1 MRFRVITWNCFG
13 MAQGAL
19 DAVLGRRA
27 PAGLRLQDPHILA
40 ECLPSDVFCMQ
51 EILSRDA
58 EQLFDRMVALSQ
70 GASLRDHNRLHLRS
84 RTARGSG
91 LGLWVR
97 GELVSPTLHPF
108 SGPATS
114 WDKLARKGALVSRVT
129 LSRGFEV
136 DVITTHLQ
144 AGYEPAAAVAR
155 TAQLE
160 QLGRLIAEVSSPDRP
175 LIVAGDFNIDGLA
188 AARSDPEY
196 LLLRRTLE
204 GFEDTGA
211 ATDLVTFH
219 PHPEF
224 NSLAH
229 GSDPGG
235 RVQRLDY
242 VFFRPAR
249 HGRAPL
255 RSVGVRRIL
264 DEPLVAT
271 TSQDFAGLRS
281 AEAYASDHFGL
292 AVDFELSEA

>member
-1 MRFRVITWNCFG
+1 VITWNCFG

-27 PAGLRLQDPHILA
+27 PASLRLQDPHILA
-40 ECLPSDVFCMQ
+40 QCAAGDIFCMQ
-51 EILSRDA
+51 EILSQDA
-58 EQLFDRMVALSQ
+58 EQLFDRIVAT
-70 GASLRDHNRLHLRS
+70 GKVAGFRDDNRLHLGS

-91 LGLWVR
+91 LGLGVR
-97 GELVSPTLHPF
+97 GALDSPSLRTF
-108 SGPATS
+108 TGPRSS
-114 WDKLARKGALVSRVT
+114 WDKLARKGTLFSRVT
-129 LSRGFEV
+129 LPGGFSI

-144 AGYEPAAAVAR
+144 AGYEPEAAVAR
-155 TAQLE
+155 AAQLD
-160 QLGRLIAEVSSPDRP
+160 QLGRLIAEISSPDRP

-188 AARSDPEY
+188 AARKEHEY
-196 LLLRRTLE
+196 ERLRATLD

-249 HGRAPL
+249 HGHAPV
-255 RSVGVRRIL
+255 RCVGVRRVL
-264 DEPLVAT
+264 DTPLAAT
-271 TSQDFAGLRS
+271 NLQDFAGLRS
-281 AEAYASDHFGL
+281 SQAYASDHFGV
-292 AVDFELSEA
+292 AADFEIGAA

>member
-27 PAGLRLQDPHILA
+27 PASLRLSDPHIVS
-40 ECLPSDVFCMQ
+40 ECMAGDIFCMQ
-51 EILSRDA
+51 EILSQDA
-58 EQLFDRMVALSQ
+58 ERLFDRMVTA
-70 GASLRDHNRLHLRS
+70 GKAAGFRDDNRLHLRS

-91 LGLWVR
+91 LGLGVQ
-97 GELVSPTLHPF
+97 GELGPPSLHTF
-108 SGPATS
+108 TGPASS
-114 WDKLARKGALVSRVT
+114 WDKLARKGALFSRVT
-129 LSRGFEV
+129 LARGFAL

-155 TAQLE
+155 AAQLD
-160 QLGRLIAEVSSPDRP
+160 QLGRLIAEVGSPDRP
-175 LIVAGDFNIDGLA
+175 LVVAGDFNIDGLVPVRA
-188 AARSDPEY
+188 EPEY
-196 LLLRRTLE
+196 ALLRSTLA

-211 ATDLVTFH
+211 ASDLVTFH

-249 HGRAPL
+249 HGRAPV
-255 RSVGVRRIL
+255 RCVGVRRVL
-264 DEPLVAT
+264 DAPLAGT
-271 TSQDFAGLRS
+271 PSQTFAGRRS
-281 AEAYASDHFGL
+281 PLAYASDHFGL
-292 AVDFELSEA
+292 AADFEVGEA